1 MINHKLVLTLFLIIQ
16 AVVEV
21 EKGAILEENEIEERQ
36 KREEQLMCI
45 RR

>member
-1 MINHKLVLTLFLIIQ
+1 M
-16 AVVEV
+16 VEV

-45 RR
+45 RRGFVLPTFSIY

>member
-1 MINHKLVLTLFLIIQ
+1 M
-16 AVVEV
+16 VEV

>member
-1 MINHKLVLTLFLIIQ
+1 MIIQ

-21 EKGAILEENEIEERQ
+21 EKGAILEENEIAERL